1 MPLRP
6 PNNTA
11 ASENASFSRDNIMA
25 SSYDNYI
32 DDFMRLSGQALT
44 NNNPSANIPQTRD
57 NQNAMDASLVDQRN
71 QNITAVSS
79 SNQNNQN
86 NIAAAAVD
94 QRNQNITDTSSVNRI
109 YKPNTTLSIYQ
120 NNKPKAV
127 PSLRQTHKPTK
138 PTPLRQNITS
148 ASLHSA
154 NGSITGSNTFST
166 KSFSQDNLGIPV
178 PMYPIN
184 GPSTSTIASTASTSQ
199 TSQTNQIIQTH
210 KPHSP
215 SQTTNDTL
223 AIKPPKL
230 TIENPNLAI
239 ESPGQKHTGKGKQNL
254 TNKNEQNLDDRDK
267 QSININGNL
276 NFNNKDKRIH
286 NIENEQSTNNNGI
299 LNSSLTT
306 DYRLHPSTLVLAMSD
321 ERNPNLN
328 NRGNQS
334 LNNAGNL
341 SLTNTHEQTFR
352 HPSKP
357 STTNSARHPR
367 PTVKEFSKPSTTNSA
382 RHPRPTVKEL
392 SSSALTSSSITNPHD
407 STSSSAEPHDSI
419 CTSTNGS
426 TTDSSSSV
434 EDPNPESPSTP
445 PPSPLP
451 VFDHVK
457 IFDPNHQTKPYIDP
471 RYDPSLTLA
480 QRLEAS
486 TDLPLAPFSDYEWK
500 KENEYVYLTSWQP
513 PDRRGRNTRLGEY

>member
-1 MPLRP
+1 
-6 PNNTA
+6 
-11 ASENASFSRDNIMA
+11 MA

-44 NNNPSANIPQTRD
+44 NNSPGANIPQTQD
-57 NQNAMDASLVDQRN
+57 NQNAMDASSVDQRN

-86 NIAAAAVD
+86 NIGAAPVD

-120 NNKPKAV
+120 NNRPKAV

-148 ASLHSA
+148 ASLRQTNQPVTSSTA
-154 NGSITGSNTFST
+154 FST
-166 KSFSQDNLGIPV
+166 KLSSQDNLGYPIPLH
-178 PMYPIN
+178 YIN
-184 GPSTSTIASTASTSQ
+184 GPSVGTATSPLEN
-199 TSQTNQIIQTH
+199 NQNN
-210 KPHSP
+210 KPHSA
-215 SQTTNDTL
+215 SGTTDLTF
-223 AIKPPKL
+223 AIKHSDF
-230 TIENPNLAI
+230 TDENPNLAI

-254 TNKNEQNLDDRDK
+254 TDKNEQNLDDRDK
-267 QSININGNL
+267 QSISTNGNL
-276 NFNNKDKRIH
+276 NLKNKDMRTH
-286 NIENEQSTNNNGI
+286 NSRNQQSTNNNGI
-299 LNSSLTT
+299 PDSSLTT
-306 DYRLHPSTLVLAMSD
+306 DSRLHPSTLGLAMSD

-334 LNNAGNL
+334 LNNEGNQ
-341 SLTNTHEQTFR
+341 STDEQTIR
-352 HPSKP
+352 HPSKT

-367 PTVKEFSKPSTTNSA
+367 L
-382 RHPRPTVKEL
+382 TVKEL

-407 STSSSAEPHDSI
+407 SSSSSAEPHDSI

-434 EDPNPESPSTP
+434 EDPNPESPSTR

-451 VFDHVK
+451 VFDHLEL
-457 IFDPNHQTKPYIDP
+457 FDPNHQTKPYIDP

-513 PDRRGRNTRLGEY
+513 ADRRGRNTKLGEY